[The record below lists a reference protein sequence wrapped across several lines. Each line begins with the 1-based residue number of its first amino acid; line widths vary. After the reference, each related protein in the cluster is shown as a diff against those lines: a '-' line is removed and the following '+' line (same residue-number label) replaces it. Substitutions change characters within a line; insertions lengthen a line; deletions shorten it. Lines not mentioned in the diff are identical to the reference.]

1 MSLEPILA
9 LIVVA
14 VLANLAVMAA
24 LVASPAMGLAR
35 GRGTPEEPQDPRA
48 ERAMAAA
55 AVVGH
60 ADDERM
66 EDGVPAR
73 AYDRV
78 VRIASWVFLLAAT
91 TIVGVTGLWP
101 QSQTAI
107 FILLAL
113 AGAFVLVIHD
123 LLPATALG
131 PAKFVV
137 EGSVAITVATMLVA
151 LTGGASSPFFFVYPL
166 IVGGAALV
174 VTPGITL
181 GLALTAVLGYLLAV
195 VLGTGPPGLGNPIT
209 TATVGINLTALILL
223 AYIAMVIARE
233 QRSSREA
240 AIRLSTIDPLT
251 SLYNRGFFFAALE
264 REIARSARSGR
275 GFCLLMMDLD
285 ELKAINDR
293 LGHFH
298 GDRVLRAVGQVVN
311 EGVRRIDTAAR
322 YGGDEFVVLLPE
334 TDPTGAFV
342 LAEKI
347 RIGVIDLQLEL
358 PDDAA
363 RPSMSVGVVS
373 YPDDGQ
379 TADEL
384 MISADRAMYTSKRA
398 GKNRVTGVNL
408 PTPTERRKGATSK
421 A

>member
-1 MSLEPILA
+1 ML
-9 LIVVA
+9 
-14 VLANLAVMAA
+14 
-24 LVASPAMGLAR
+24 
-35 GRGTPEEPQDPRA
+35 
-48 ERAMAAA
+48 
-55 AVVGH
+55 
-60 ADDERM
+60 
-66 EDGVPAR
+66 
-73 AYDRV
+73 
-78 VRIASWVFLLAAT
+78 
-91 TIVGVTGLWP
+91 
-101 QSQTAI
+101 
-107 FILLAL
+107 
-113 AGAFVLVIHD
+113 
-123 LLPATALG
+123 
-131 PAKFVV
+131 

-151 LTGGASSPFFFVYPL
+151 LTGGVNSPFFFVYPL

-174 VTPGITL
+174 VTPGMTL
-181 GLALTAVLGYLLAV
+181 GLALIAALGYVLAV
-195 VLGTGPPGLGNPIT
+195 VLGSPAAVLAIPGT
-209 TATVGINLTALILL
+209 AATVGINLTAMILL

-233 QRSSREA
+233 QRTTRDA

-251 SLYNRGFFFAALE
+251 ALFNRGFFFAALE

-298 GDRVLRAVGQVVN
+298 GDRVLSAVGQVVN
-311 EGVRRIDTAAR
+311 AGVRRIDTAAR

-347 RIGVIDLQLEL
+347 RIGVNELDLDL
-358 PDDAA
+358 PDDAV

-373 YPDDGQ
+373 FPDDGQ

-398 GKNRVTGVNL
+398 GKNRVTGVNM
-408 PTPTERRKGATSK
+408 PIDRSGVASK